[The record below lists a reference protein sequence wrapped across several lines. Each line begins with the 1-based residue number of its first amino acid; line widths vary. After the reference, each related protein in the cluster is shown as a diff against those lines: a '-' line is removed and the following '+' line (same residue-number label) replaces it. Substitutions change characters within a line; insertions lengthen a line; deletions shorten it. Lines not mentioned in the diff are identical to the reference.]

1 MSTSANDPHAPST
14 GTGMTGEEAERH
26 DPFDPIGLE
35 IMWQRVISIV
45 EECWTT
51 VWKTSFSVVVG
62 EALDFGC
69 EALDVEGNVLAH
81 AKRSMPA
88 FNNALPTCARACF
101 EQYPVATL
109 KPGDVL
115 ITNDPWL
122 CAGHLFDVAVITP
135 VFNREDEV
143 VAFMGS
149 VANVAD
155 IGGTRARHATREI
168 YEEGLFIPPMK
179 LFDGGVINRDLI
191 RLIEHNVRL
200 APMVVGD
207 IHAMVAANRLGAE
220 RLLAFMDEYAL
231 DDLRRLT
238 AEVQGRTERAIRE
251 AIAALPDGTY
261 RASQWC
267 DGIDAPFELPVA
279 ITIAGDSLEVDFDGA
294 PPQLPAGG
302 TNVTLS
308 ILRAETVYLLKC
320 LLSPDVPS
328 NAGDFRPITVTAPE
342 GSVLN
347 CRHPASVNN
356 RTRTLWCVPPLL
368 MRALADVVPTRVQ
381 AFTGFPL
388 SLKVYGV
395 DDRGRPFND
404 HLFQAG
410 GQGGSLHGDG
420 SGVVLFPTSAGNV
433 AIETFEARTPFLVDE
448 KSLIPDSGGPG
459 RHRGAPGQRVTVR
472 RLPESEGGT
481 YLLGAWPT
489 GMRSDT
495 PGLRGGHAGSRMRLW
510 TDSGRGTDVTEHDGG
525 VFFDMDGAQRVTVE
539 LPGGGGYGPPA
550 ERPRAEVQRDLD
562 EGYVTPD
569 GASSFVE
576 VER

>member
-1 MSTSANDPHAPST
+1 MSTSAKPPPPAST
-14 GTGMTGEEAERH
+14 GSSAMSSRDRSDTVL
-26 DPFDPIGLE
+26 DPVSLE

-88 FNNALPTCARACF
+88 FNNALPTCARACL
-101 EQYPVATL
+101 ERYPVETL
-109 KPGDVL
+109 RPGDVL

-122 CAGHLFDVAVITP
+122 CAGHLFDVAIITP
-135 VFNREDEV
+135 VFNDDEQV

-155 IGGTRARHATREI
+155 IGGTRARHTTREI

-179 LFDGGVINRDLI
+179 LYDAGAINSDLV
-191 RLIEHNVRL
+191 RVIEHNVRL
-200 APMVVGD
+200 APMVIGD

-220 RLLAFMDEYAL
+220 RLLQFMHEYELA
-231 DDLRRLT
+231 DLRSLT
-238 AEVQGRTERAIRE
+238 SEVQGRTERAMRE

-261 RASQWC
+261 TATQWC

-279 ITIAGDSLEVDFDGA
+279 ITVHGDSITVDFAGA
-294 PPQLPAGG
+294 PPQLPHGG

-308 ILRAETVYLLKC
+308 ILKAETVYVLKC
-320 LLSPDVPS
+320 LLSPRVPS
-328 NAGDFRPITVTAPE
+328 NAGDFRPIEIRAPE

-347 CRHPASVNN
+347 CTHPASVNN

-368 MRALADVVPTRVQ
+368 MRALADVAPGNVQ

-388 SLKVYGV
+388 AVKVYGT
-395 DDRGRPFND
+395 DDGRPFND

-410 GQGGSLHGDG
+410 GQGASAHADG
-420 SGVVLFPTSAGNV
+420 CGAVLFPTSAGNV
-433 AIETFEARTPFLVDE
+433 SIETFETRTPFLVDT
-448 KSLIPDSGGPG
+448 KAYIADSGGAG
-459 RHRGAPGQRVTVR
+459 TYRGAPGQRVTVR
-472 RLPESEGGT
+472 RLPSATGGK
-481 YLLGAWPT
+481 YLVGAWPT
-489 GMRSDT
+489 GMRRDT
-495 PGLRGGHAGSRMRLW
+495 PGLLGGEAGTRMKLF
-510 TDSGRGTDVTEHDGG
+510 TDDGPGTPPTEHDGG
-525 VFFDMDGAQRVTVE
+525 VFFDMQPGQRVTVD
-539 LPGGGGYGPPA
+539 LPGGGGYGPA
-550 ERPRAEVQRDLD
+550 SARDSRAVQRDIA
-562 EGYVTPD
+562 D
-569 GASSFVE
+569 GFVIQSAE
-576 VER
+576 HAAEEETR